1 MGRAS
6 GACVRASNQVVNLCA
21 PRRSIRR
28 GRHIIS
34 GGAVSATM
42 VHHLAF
48 KEKVPP
54 HRLGPARHGATHA
67 RGARHS
73 VFLPGEVLAK
83 GREQRIISART
94 SVLYARMKTSSRV
107 SDARLMASKI
117 LHPSEQTD
125 WREWEPQ
132 AGPVRS
138 NAISTKRW
146 NSTTQHRCGV
156 QPTKLTKSL
165 RRSLDHLVGAREQ
178 RRRHLEAEAFGRSEI
193 DDQLEL
199 GRRLD
204 RQVARLLAFEDAIDV
219 RCRAPV

>member
-1 MGRAS
+1 
-6 GACVRASNQVVNLCA
+6 
-21 PRRSIRR
+21 
-28 GRHIIS
+28 
-34 GGAVSATM
+34 
-42 VHHLAF
+42 
-48 KEKVPP
+48 
-54 HRLGPARHGATHA
+54 
-67 RGARHS
+67 
-73 VFLPGEVLAK
+73 
-83 GREQRIISART
+83 
-94 SVLYARMKTSSRV
+94 MKTSSRV

-138 NAISTKRW
+138 NAISTKLW
-146 NSTTQHRCGV
+146 ISTTQHRCGV